1 MIPPDAVIG
10 LGNACGEPQTL
21 IEGLIGACTRFKSAQ
36 LIGMIQFSSQYIWK
50 MDRGAHFKWKTFM
63 MDPFLVEAGK
73 EGKAD
78 YIPCRYSEIPLLFS
92 EKMLPLDVALVSVS
106 PPSSDGRMS
115 LGVSVDNTFA
125 MAKAAKMVIGE
136 INQQMPWVEGETFL
150 YPPQIHYAIQTDRPL
165 PQINTETFTE
175 ADRKIGNYVASLI
188 PDGATI
194 QFGIG
199 RISHSFLASLRGK
212 KHLGIHSGLL
222 VDEIVDLVESG
233 AIDNSRK
240 FLHRGKTIG
249 TTMIGTDRLYRFV
262 DRNPDVESYPS
273 SYTHNA
279 SILAQLNHL
288 YSINGALQVDL
299 SGQVNA
305 ETVRG
310 IQVSGIGGQSDFVQ
324 GARFSRGGK
333 SIIALSSTTPEA
345 KTSRIVAHLEQ
356 GAAVS
361 SLRHDVDYVVTENGI
376 ASLKGKSLRERT
388 RALVEISHPSFR
400 ETLEADSLKILS
412 K

>member
-1 MIPPDAVIG
+1 M
-10 LGNACGEPQTL
+10 
-21 IEGLIGACTRFKSAQ
+21 KS
-36 LIGMIQFSSQYIWK
+36 L
-50 MDRGAHFKWKTFM
+50 T
-63 MDPFLVEAGK
+63 
-73 EGKAD
+73 
-78 YIPCRYSEIPLLFS
+78 
-92 EKMLPLDVALVSVS
+92 
-106 PPSSDGRMS
+106 
-115 LGVSVDNTFA
+115 
-125 MAKAAKMVIGE
+125 
-136 INQQMPWVEGETFL
+136 
-150 YPPQIHYAIQTDRPL
+150 
-165 PQINTETFTE
+165 
-175 ADRKIGNYVASLI
+175 
-188 PDGATI
+188 
-194 QFGIG
+194 
-199 RISHSFLASLRGK
+199 
-212 KHLGIHSGLL
+212 
-222 VDEIVDLVESG
+222 VESG

-273 SYTHNA
+273 SYTNNA